1 MVNFVGISDKF
12 NLLNMAKEE
21 NQKKGSL
28 LKTIL
33 GILLLGLIITAVI
46 GFQKYQEVFGPAVPQ
61 ELVDK
66 HINIPTNSSFEE
78 VVAILKDKKLIK
90 KESAF
95 KWVADYMKYP
105 RSSMRSGRFEIQ
117 PGWSNYELIRHL
129 RGGKQSPV
137 KVVFNH
143 AWTVDNVAAKV
154 ATFIEPDS
162 AEIATLFHD
171 EAYLQELG
179 FNSTD
184 LMTLFIPNTYEF
196 FWNTSPQKFM
206 ERMVAEQKKFWTK
219 NNRAQKAKELGLSP
233 LQVYTLASIVERE
246 THQNPEKSRVAGV
259 YYNRLNTKGW
269 KLEADPTV
277 KFATGDFGLK
287 RILNKHLEI
296 DSPYN
301 TYRNPGLPPGPIS
314 MASISSIDAVLNVE
328 DHKYMF
334 FCARGD
340 GSGFHNFAKSLAQH
354 NANAAKYRKNMRASG
369 AWN

>member
-1 MVNFVGISDKF
+1 
-12 NLLNMAKEE
+12 MANEE
-21 NQKKGSL
+21 NQQKSSL
-28 LKTIL
+28 LKPIL
-33 GILLLGLIITAVI
+33 GILLIGFIIAGVM
-46 GFQKYQEVFGPAVPQ
+46 GFQKYQDVFSPSVPQ
-61 ELVDK
+61 KLADT

-78 VVAILKDKKLIK
+78 VVIILKDRQLIK
-90 KESAF
+90 KEAAF
-95 KWVADYMKYP
+95 RWVADYMKYP

-129 RGGKQSPV
+129 RGGKQTPV

-143 AWTVDNVAAKV
+143 AWKVDNVAGKV

-171 EAYLQELG
+171 EAYLKELG

-196 FWNTSPQKFM
+196 FWNTSPKQFM
-206 ERMVAEQKKFWTK
+206 ERMLKEQQAFWKK
-219 NNRAQKAKELGLSP
+219 NNRVQKAEKLELSP
-233 LQVYTLASIVERE
+233 MQVYTLASIVERE
-246 THQNPEKSRVAGV
+246 TQQNSEKPRVAGV
-259 YYNRLNTKGW
+259 YYNRLQTKGW

-287 RILNKHLEI
+287 RILNKHLEL

-314 MASISSIDAVLNVE
+314 MSSISSIDAVLNVE

-340 GSGFHNFAKSLAQH
+340 GSGYHNFARTLSQH
-354 NANAAKYRKNMRASG
+354 NANAAQYRRNMRASG
-369 AWN
+369 AWK

>member
-1 MVNFVGISDKF
+1 MEI
-12 NLLNMAKEE
+12 EE
-21 NQKKGSL
+21 NQTKSRLGRN
-28 LKTIL
+28 IL
-33 GILLLGLIITAVI
+33 GILLLVLLIAGVV
-46 GFQKYQEVFGPAVPQ
+46 GYQKYRDVFGPTIPQ
-61 ELVDK
+61 TIVDK
-66 HINIPTNSSFEE
+66 SINIPTNSNFEE
-78 VVAILKDKKLIK
+78 VVDLLKEKQLIK
-90 KESAF
+90 NESAF
-95 KWVADYMKYP
+95 RWVANYMKYP

-117 PGWSNYELIRHL
+117 PGWSNYELVRHL
-129 RGGKQSPV
+129 RGGKQSPT

-162 AEIATLFHD
+162 AALATLFRD

-179 FNSTD
+179 FNSMD

-196 FWNTSPQKFM
+196 FWNTSPQQFM
-206 ERMVAEQKKFWTK
+206 ERMLKEQQAFWSK
-219 NNRAQKAKELGLSP
+219 NNRAQKAESLGLSP
-233 LQVYTLASIVERE
+233 MEVYTLASIVERE
-246 THQNPEKSRVAGV
+246 TQQKSEKPRVAGV
-259 YYNRLNTKGW
+259 YYNRLTTKGW

-287 RILNKHLEI
+287 RILNKHLAL

-328 DHKYMF
+328 EHKYMF

-340 GSGFHNFAKSLAQH
+340 GSGYHNFARTLAQH
-354 NANAAKYRKNMRASG
+354 NANAVKYRKNMRASG